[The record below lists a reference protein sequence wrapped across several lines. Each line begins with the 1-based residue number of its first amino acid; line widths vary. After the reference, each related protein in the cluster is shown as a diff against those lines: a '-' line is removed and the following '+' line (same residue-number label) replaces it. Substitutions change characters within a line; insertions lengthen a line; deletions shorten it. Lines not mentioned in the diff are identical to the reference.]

1 MLELSASPIG
11 LAPVPLATPRRAP
24 ARPSEVRVEISDRL
38 VEEALEHLWDYS
50 YLGSHPL
57 VSARLARSY
66 LANGKGRETH
76 IDRGMA
82 VSRLLQDAIQKLKAL
97 QPRKPSSEAR
107 LYDILYG
114 AYVEGEKN
122 PDVARRLGSSQ
133 RTFY

>member
-1 MLELSASPIG
+1 MMLAYNARQQCAGCSNSP
-11 LAPVPLATPRRAP
+11 PLQSGWRRCRWRRRGTP

-57 VSARLARSY
+57 ASARLARSY

-97 QPRKPSSEAR
+97 
-107 LYDILYG
+107 
-114 AYVEGEKN
+114 
-122 PDVARRLGSSQ
+122 
-133 RTFY
+133 